1 MVTRCEYPL
10 HFKLTTLA
18 VCKIKAIMNLSEKD
32 KKTCNDIFT
41 CLSSIAFALNVAS
54 DWAVYAFE
62 GDPPVSNSLAKWWLG
77 LCIFGTAISIILLLI
92 DCCCCFDVCDVADQD
107 ERTRTSQFVVIAT
120 ICEDLPLLIMSLITL
135 FKIKD
140 TPCAGNDGTYN
151 NVLHTFILSGLVTC
165 VISVFRFL
173 KVCVQGCPYYNE
185 RKERDTD
192 LDCLAYIL
200 YIVYAVA
207 ILLSIGVVVLS
218 LLILC

>member
-1 MVTRCEYPL
+1 MSP
-10 HFKLTTLA
+10 
-18 VCKIKAIMNLSEKD
+18 SEKD
-32 KKTCNDIFT
+32 KKKRNDIFT
-41 CLSSIAFALNVAS
+41 CLSLITFALNVAS

-77 LCIFGTAISIILLLI
+77 LCIFGTAISTILLLI
-92 DCCCCFDVCDVADQD
+92 DCCCCCFDMCDVADQD

-135 FKIKD
+135 FEIKD

-165 VISVFRFL
+165 VISVFRFF

-185 RKERDTD
+185 RKKRATGWA
-192 LDCLAYIL
+192 CLAYIL
-200 YIVYAVA
+200 CIVYAVA

-218 LLILC
+218 LFIMLTTLCNSPTNTY